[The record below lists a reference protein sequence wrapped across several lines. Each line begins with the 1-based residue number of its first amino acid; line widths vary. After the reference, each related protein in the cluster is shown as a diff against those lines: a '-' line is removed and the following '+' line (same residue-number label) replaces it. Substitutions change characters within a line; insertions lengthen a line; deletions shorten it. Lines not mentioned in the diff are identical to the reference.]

1 MTADSAARARRSK
14 PRIPLR
20 YWALWWFVLL
30 LADLVFYVLLT
41 PIWIGLRTLAWVAEF
56 RARRR

>member
-1 MTADSAARARRSK
+1 MTTASSRERSK

-20 YWALWWFVLL
+20 YWALWWVILL
-30 LADLVFYVLLT
+30 LGDLVFYVLLT
-41 PIWIGLRTLAWVAEF
+41 PVWIGLRTLAWIAEF